1 MNLDPKAP
9 IGVFDSGLGG
19 ISVLK
24 RLMEQMPEEDYVFFG
39 DRKNA
44 PYGVK
49 SAKEVLNLTEGAYE
63 LFREQGCKAMVIA
76 CNTATGVAADA
87 LRSRHPDFPIL
98 AIEPAVKPAAEA
110 FPGGKI
116 LLMATP
122 LAIKTERIRSL
133 ARRFQK
139 RASIQ
144 LLPCPGLVELI
155 ETGHLSDEVLKEK
168 LKSLFEGLEKP
179 DAVVLG
185 CTHFPHVAP
194 AIGEYFGS
202 SVRLF
207 DGGEG
212 VARHTETV
220 LMKNRL
226 KKESGEKGWVR
237 FIFSKGDEKTYAL
250 ANQLLF

>member
-24 RLMEQMPEEDYVFFG
+24 RLVEQMPEEDYIFFG

-44 PYGVK
+44 PYGNK
-49 SAKEVLNLTEGAYE
+49 QAKEVLRLTEQAYE
-63 LFREQGCKAMVIA
+63 LFRERGCKAMVIA

-87 LRSRHPDFPIL
+87 LRSRHSGFPIL

-122 LAIKTERIRSL
+122 LAMKTERIRSL

-139 RASIQ
+139 RAEIQ

-155 ETGHLSDEVLKEK
+155 ETGHLSDEALKAKLKE
-168 LKSLFEGLEKP
+168 LFWGLETP
-179 DAVVLG
+179 DGVVLG

-194 AIGEYFGS
+194 AIREYFGEN
-202 SVRLF
+202 VPLF

-220 LMKNRL
+220 LKNAGL
-226 KKESGEKGWVR
+226 KKESNEKGTVE
-237 FIFSKGDEKTYAL
+237 FIFSKGDEKTLSL
-250 ANQLLF
+250 AKKLLS